1 MLVAYNT
8 KLYRIEIKT
17 SRGFFTTNGLTQ
29 GLIQGFDST
38 IRLSDDKD
46 MSKSTKN
53 ITGRPRSA
61 EADRAIV
68 QATLDLL
75 AEVGYQSM
83 SIEAIAARAGVGKA
97 TIYRRY
103 SSKEELVADALES
116 QFGEEE
122 EPIPDTGNFWED
134 LEAVIGEIIQSTLTD
149 LGRQTI
155 ALIISTAS
163 SSPQFAKIYYAK
175 YIAPHR
181 DALAILFDRAKER
194 GEIERQI
201 DAEFFVDL
209 VASSILYAIMF
220 KPEAKTIEA
229 HIRRVVNL
237 AIQEK
242 DEGKG

>member
-1 MLVAYNT
+1 
-8 KLYRIEIKT
+8 
-17 SRGFFTTNGLTQ
+17 
-29 GLIQGFDST
+29 
-38 IRLSDDKD
+38 
-46 MSKSTKN
+46 MSKSTKSG
-53 ITGRPRSA
+53 IGRPRSI
-61 EADRAIV
+61 EADQAIL
-68 QATLDLL
+68 QATLSLL

-122 EPIPDTGNFWED
+122 PIPDTGNFWQD
-134 LEAVIGEIIQSTLTD
+134 LEAVIGNVIEATLTD

-163 SSPQFAKIYYAK
+163 SSPQFAQIYYAK

-181 DALAILFDRAKER
+181 DALAVLFDRATQR
-194 GEIERQI
+194 GEIERSI

-220 KPEAKTIEA
+220 KPTLSTIES

-237 AIQEK
+237 AIQGQDTAE
-242 DEGKG
+242 EPRSRVEE